1 MGDEEVATKV
11 REIKQK
17 IGLIDN
23 DGVTAELL
31 AGYVPIEGTLA
42 TKIVALH
49 ERIVAG
55 DIAPDQVAL
64 LKATAERD
72 AAELKKER
80 GGGGIGNQ
88 DEVAAKRTAAA
99 EAQAKAEAARDAAR
113 ARAEEARARAAAAK
127 ARAEELAKA
136 KEATAA
142 GGGAGVPAAA
152 AALQA
157 AKVKREQEE
166 AAAAAVEE
174 EAAAAAVEEE
184 AATAAA
190 DPQSS
195 AQDEA
200 SPSKP
205 PLVAA
210 KTRPM
215 ARREASSGAVMN
227 EQPTSSL
234 DALKRAKAAREAE
247 RLRKQEERHKEALAK
262 IASSSALDASA
273 GAASAGAAPVAPSA
287 AASTVGEGG
296 ATNAEARRLAAV
308 ADAKREAAEREAAER
323 EAAAEKAAADRRLAA
338 EAAAAER
345 AAEKAAWALAERE
358 RAAGMDESKLRA
370 IFAQFDA
377 DGSGSVSLDELSAMV
392 ASLQASGVS
401 IDVTP
406 DRLEALI
413 READADGSG
422 EIEFD
427 EFVTVL
433 RAQLTSGEGGGG
445 LASLASLA
453 GANLGWLN
461 PLSWFGLA
469 ADSAEGEGSGASGSS
484 PGKVDP
490 SAYLSAVQQASE
502 PPASSCLSSSGAA
515 APPQRRRSSFFSTRK
530 ASTPVRDLKG
540 IFSTRDG
547 SKPSSSGKRARF
559 VPMPSAADAAA
570 WVRGPAASKL
580 LGLHEGP
587 HASVGGDASSSQ
599 SGGAA
604 GASASRV
611 AGSTGRRFP
620 FSSRD
625 AAGKYV
631 RLGSHWTLREGP
643 RGSLRRTSDGSPI
656 RTQLKDPKAVSFGAA
671 SMDEAD
677 GELPAEVLTSPGPG
691 KVLVVSV
698 DGPTT
703 LFIRSSSSG
712 SSHSAMRQPDL
723 EAAGGAA
730 SDDASPSAGAMG
742 GLIDPPMTEG
752 ISRFV
757 DETLTALGVDRGI
770 HRAAKSA
777 MFAST
782 LFAGFVLL
790 ALLLHTENVRRM
802 CVQLQWGAEA
812 GAHRCG
818 YAGQDALP
826 SPSPSPP
833 QGGLFG

>member
-262 IASSSALDASA
+262 IASSSALD
-273 GAASAGAAPVAPSA
+273 ASAGAAPVAPSA

-559 VPMPSAADAAA
+559 VPMPSAAEAAA

>member
-1 MGDEEVATKV
+1 
-11 REIKQK
+11 
-17 IGLIDN
+17 
-23 DGVTAELL
+23 
-31 AGYVPIEGTLA
+31 
-42 TKIVALH
+42 
-49 ERIVAG
+49 
-55 DIAPDQVAL
+55 
-64 LKATAERD
+64 
-72 AAELKKER
+72 
-80 GGGGIGNQ
+80 
-88 DEVAAKRTAAA
+88 
-99 EAQAKAEAARDAAR
+99 
-113 ARAEEARARAAAAK
+113 
-127 ARAEELAKA
+127 
-136 KEATAA
+136 
-142 GGGAGVPAAA
+142 
-152 AALQA
+152 
-157 AKVKREQEE
+157 
-166 AAAAAVEE
+166 
-174 EAAAAAVEEE
+174 
-184 AATAAA
+184 
-190 DPQSS
+190 
-195 AQDEA
+195 
-200 SPSKP
+200 
-205 PLVAA
+205 
-210 KTRPM
+210 
-215 ARREASSGAVMN
+215 
-227 EQPTSSL
+227 
-234 DALKRAKAAREAE
+234 
-247 RLRKQEERHKEALAK
+247 
-262 IASSSALDASA
+262 
-273 GAASAGAAPVAPSA
+273 
-287 AASTVGEGG
+287 
-296 ATNAEARRLAAV
+296 
-308 ADAKREAAEREAAER
+308 
-323 EAAAEKAAADRRLAA
+323 
-338 EAAAAER
+338 
-345 AAEKAAWALAERE
+345 
-358 RAAGMDESKLRA
+358 
-370 IFAQFDA
+370 
-377 DGSGSVSLDELSAMV
+377 MV

-502 PPASSCLSSSGAA
+502 PPASSCLSSSAAA

-677 GELPAEVLTSPGPG
+677 GELP
-691 KVLVVSV
+691 
-698 DGPTT
+698 
-703 LFIRSSSSG
+703 
-712 SSHSAMRQPDL
+712 
-723 EAAGGAA
+723 
-730 SDDASPSAGAMG
+730 
-742 GLIDPPMTEG
+742 
-752 ISRFV
+752 
-757 DETLTALGVDRGI
+757 
-770 HRAAKSA
+770 
-777 MFAST
+777 
-782 LFAGFVLL
+782 
-790 ALLLHTENVRRM
+790 RR
-802 CVQLQWGAEA
+802 C
-812 GAHRCG
+812 
-818 YAGQDALP
+818 
-826 SPSPSPP
+826 
-833 QGGLFG
+833 